1 MSPILLYG
9 IPAGCSFGSIVAL
22 EWVGLPYRLSRITM
36 PGLVTSDAFLALNA
50 AAETPAFVTAHGDV
64 LTESIAILGHVGAQA
79 LDSGLAFRQGGADFD
94 QLNRMLAWLNT
105 TFFSAFGALWYVYEH
120 DTQGAGKAALQAYG
134 RGKVLKA
141 HRHLESLL
149 ERGGGPWLLGARR
162 TLADAYFAGIARWAD
177 YHAVFERDA
186 FPRIAALR
194 ARLADDAGVQ
204 FAHAIEEGLPLP
216 ASSAFG
222 GHVSLDDVLA
232 SVRGAATPALALK
245 N

>member
-22 EWVGLPYRLSRITM
+22 EWAGHPYRLSRITM
-36 PGLVTSDAFLALNA
+36 PGLVTSDAFLALNPV
-50 AAETPAFVTAHGDV
+50 AETPAFVTANGDV
-64 LTESIAILGHVGAQA
+64 LTESLAILGHVGAQA
-79 LDSGLAFRQGGADFD
+79 LDSGLAFRQGSADFD
-94 QLNRMLAWLNT
+94 RLNRMLAWLNT
-105 TFFSAFGALWYVYEH
+105 TFFNAFGALWHVYEH
-120 DTQGAGKAALQAYG
+120 GSEGAEKAALQAYG

-141 HRHLESLL
+141 HRQLEALL
-149 ERGGGPWLLGARR
+149 ARGEGPWLLGARR

-194 ARLADDAGVQ
+194 ARLADDAGVH
-204 FAHAIEEGLPLP
+204 FAHAVEENLPLS
-216 ASSAFG
+216 ASSAFE

-232 SVRGAATPALALK
+232 SARGLAIPARTV
-245 N
+245 

>member
-22 EWVGLPYRLSRITM
+22 EWADQPYRLSRITM
-36 PGLVTSDAFLALNA
+36 PGLVTSDAFVALNP
-50 AAETPAFVTAHGDV
+50 AAETPAFVTANGDV
-64 LTESIAILGHVGAQA
+64 LTESVAILGHIGAHA
-79 LDSGLAFRQGGADFD
+79 VDRGLAFRQGCADFD

-120 DTQGAGKAALQAYG
+120 DTEGAEKGALQAYG

-141 HRHLESLL
+141 HRHLEALL
-149 ERGGGPWLLGARR
+149 ARGDGPWLLGARR

-204 FAHAIEEGLPLP
+204 FAHAIEENLPLP
-216 ASSAFG
+216 ASRVFE
-222 GHVSLDDVLA
+222 GHVSLDDALA
-232 SVRGAATPALALK
+232 SARVTAIRA
-245 N
+245 

>member
-22 EWVGLPYRLSRITM
+22 EWAGQPYRLSRITM
-36 PGLVTSDAFLALNA
+36 PGLVTSDAFVVLNP
-50 AAETPAFVTAHGDV
+50 AAETPAFVTANGDV
-64 LTESIAILGHVGAQA
+64 LTESIAILGHIGAHA
-79 LDSGLAFRQGGADFD
+79 RDSGLAFRQGSADFD

-105 TFFSAFGALWYVYEH
+105 TFFSAFGALWHVYEH
-120 DTQGAGKAALQAYG
+120 GAEGAEKDALQAYG

-141 HRHLESLL
+141 HRHLEALL
-149 ERGGGPWLLGARR
+149 ARGGGPWLLGARR

-194 ARLADDAGVQ
+194 ARLADDTGVQ
-204 FAHAIEEGLPLP
+204 FAHAIEEDLPLP
-216 ASSAFG
+216 ASRVFE
-222 GHVSLDDVLA
+222 GHVSLDEALA
-232 SVRGAATPALALK
+232 SARVTALQA
-245 N
+245 